1 MVNVQ
6 RAGQLGRV
14 RSGGRA
20 GRKAHRNSENQVPVV
35 QAGMSGGAYK
45 PLQDTDLNKIHHAAL
60 EILATVGIAEAT
72 PEVVELA
79 TECGCIFSDVGRL
92 CFPKALIEGA
102 ISRQV
107 LKHELQKNPDL
118 IGQLEAIVHPL
129 VAQDRQNFIDSAQSD
144 ILVFDIP
151 LLFETGADAHMNA
164 VICVTID
171 EEEQKKRVLDRA
183 TMSEKMFEQIKSRQW
198 SNSRKCEKADFVILT
213 DTLEHVHVQVDNLLA
228 KLRAVKDA

>member
-1 MVNVQ
+1 MSFLLGLTGSIGMGKSTT
-6 RAGQLGRV
+6 AGCFKD
-14 RSGGRA
+14 A
-20 GRKAHRNSENQVPVV
+20 GCDVWDADAAVHRLYAKQ
-35 QAGMSGGAYK
+35 GAAVA
-45 PLQDTDLNKIHHAAL
+45 PLSKL
-60 EILATVGIAEAT
+60 
-72 PEVVELA
+72 
-79 TECGCIFSDVGRL
+79 
-92 CFPKALIEGA
+92 FPNALIEDA
-102 ISRQV
+102 ISRQA

-118 IGQLEAIVHPL
+118 IGHLEAIVHPL

-164 VICVTID
+164 VICVTIG

-213 DTLEHVHVQVDNLLA
+213 DTLEHVHVQVDNLVA